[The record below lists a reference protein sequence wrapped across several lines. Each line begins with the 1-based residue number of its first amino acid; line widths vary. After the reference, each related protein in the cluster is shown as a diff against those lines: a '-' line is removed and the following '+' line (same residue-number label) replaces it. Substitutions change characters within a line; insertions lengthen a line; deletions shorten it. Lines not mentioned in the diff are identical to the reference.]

1 MSYKLQIQKCKL
13 PPVSV
18 VSIPFSKV
26 SNWKDFNMTT
36 KYCCCHTTEFLPK
49 HVTQALDS
57 VLLKLQT
64 KQPTIFVHF

>member
-1 MSYKLQIQKCKL
+1 MQ
-13 PPVSV
+13 VAASV
-18 VSIPFSKV
+18 CSFNSILKA
-26 SNWKDFNMTT
+26 SNWKDFNVTT